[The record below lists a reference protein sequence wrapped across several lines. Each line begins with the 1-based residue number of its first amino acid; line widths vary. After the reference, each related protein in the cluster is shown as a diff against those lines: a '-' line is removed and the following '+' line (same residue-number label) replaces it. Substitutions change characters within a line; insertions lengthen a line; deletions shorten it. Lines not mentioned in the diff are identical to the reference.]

1 MPPNPEGC
9 ALCGLPL
16 IRGDFHLPSERGEMR
31 FCCLGCRQV
40 YLMLSE
46 AADAPDP
53 SQFRNTA
60 LFKRCVAAGIIPSS
74 EAELVRAVREQ
85 HPLSGDASH
94 ATANQTDA
102 HAHALTVNL
111 AIDGMWCPACAWVI
125 EETLLQSEGVTGAHC
140 NFATDRLRCTYQAA
154 ISSPEII
161 ADLVQQL
168 GYRAQRPQDRSE
180 NREKRQLFIRLAIAT
195 FLTMNVMMLSFAL
208 YSGFFTELDPDSIY
222 KLSWPLVIMTAAVMV
237 YGGGPV
243 HRQALSGILQGRPGM
258 ETLISIGATCAFIYS
273 LFNFLSGSIH
283 LYFDT
288 ASMLITLVLL
298 GKVLERRVKDR
309 IQEDLE
315 HYLSLAPA
323 KVRRCTPEFPQGR
336 FTDVDQLNIGDEF
349 IVASDEV
356 VPADGFVLKGEGSV
370 DESSLTGEPRA
381 KSKRPGDRLHSGTRV
396 LDGTFCLRTERTGA
410 RSTLGQMLAIMEAAL
425 DRRTEF
431 EGQTDILL
439 RWFVPMICLLAAATG
454 GLVYMHGASLDEAF
468 VRTLTVLVISCPC
481 ALGIAIPLARVAAV
495 TLATRRG
502 ILVQNFQAFDQAEKI
517 DTVVLDKTGTMT
529 RGNWRLE
536 MVRTYNE
543 WRTEQAL
550 ALAAGLETDV
560 DHTVATEIRHAARQ
574 RKIEPY
580 TVMNRDVSESGVSG
594 LWREQMVRIGAA
606 VDTSEADLSAS
617 KENAGDASTRNPT
630 NTIISWVHLTVEGR
644 RVASLG
650 FGDQLKKYAR
660 QTVARLQSQGFKI
673 LMVSGDGDG
682 VTGEVA
688 GLLGIEHAQGD
699 MRPADK
705 AQLIAD
711 VQARGGTVAMMGDGI
726 NDAPALAA
734 ADIGLAIFAGRHL
747 GREAQAVTL
756 MRGDP
761 YQLID
766 FLAFAGRVRRK
777 IVQNLAGSF
786 VYNLISIPVAMA
798 GLLSPLV
805 AVVAMLLSSL
815 SVTGNTLLMMRAEHR
830 SEEHRQL

>member
-53 SQFRNTA
+53 SQFRNTD

-74 EAELVRAVREQ
+74 EAELVRAIREQ

-180 NREKRQLFIRLAIAT
+180 NREKRQLFIRLAIAI

-208 YSGFFTELDPDSIY
+208 YSGFFTELDPDSIH

-243 HRQALSGILQGRPGM
+243 HRKALFGILQGRPGM
-258 ETLISIGATCAFIYS
+258 EALISIGATCAFIYS

-288 ASMLITLVLL
+288 ACMLITLVLL
-298 GKVLERRVKDR
+298 GKILERGAKDR

-315 HYLSLAPA
+315 HYFALAPT
-323 KVRRCTPEFPQGR
+323 KVRRCTSKFPRGR
-336 FTDVDQLNIGDEF
+336 FTDIGELKIGDEF
-349 IVASDEV
+349 VVTADEIA
-356 VPADGFVLKGEGSV
+356 PADGIVLGGEGAV
-370 DESSLTGEPRA
+370 DESSLTGEPKART
-381 KSKRPGDRLHSGTRV
+381 KRIGDRLQSGTRV
-396 LDGTFCLRTERTGA
+396 LTGNFRLRAEGVGSNA
-410 RSTLGQMLAIMEAAL
+410 TLGQMLAIMETAL
-425 DRRTEF
+425 GRRTVF
-431 EGQTDILL
+431 EGRTDVIL
-439 RWFVPMICLLAAATG
+439 RWFVPVICLLATATG
-454 GLVYMHGASLDEAF
+454 GFLFVRGSSLDEAF
-468 VRTLTVLVISCPC
+468 VRALTVLVISCPC

-495 TLATRRG
+495 TLAARRG
-502 ILVQNFQAFDQAEKI
+502 ILVQDFRAFDQAEKI
-517 DTVVLDKTGTMT
+517 DTVVLDKTGTLT
-529 RGNWRLE
+529 RGDWRLE
-536 MVRTYNE
+536 IVRTYNE

-550 ALAAGLETDV
+550 GLAAGLEAGV
-560 DHTVATEIRHAARQ
+560 DHAVATEIQHAARQ
-574 RKIEPY
+574 RNIEPY
-580 TVMNRDVSESGVSG
+580 AVGNRNIRESGVTG
-594 LWREQMVRIGAA
+594 LWQQQAVRIGANA
-606 VDTSEADLSAS
+606 ATADSEGFVETETATDAAADS
-617 KENAGDASTRNPT
+617 PT
-630 NTIISWVHLTVEGR
+630 ETILSWVYLTIGGQLA
-644 RVASLG
+644 ASFG
-650 FGDQLKKYAR
+650 FGDRIKKQAR
-660 QTVARLQSQGFKI
+660 ATVAYLQSEGLKT
-673 LMVSGDGDG
+673 LMVSGDSDR
-682 VTGEVA
+682 VTQNVGR
-688 GLLGIEHAQGD
+688 LLGIEDTHGD

-705 AQLIAD
+705 AKLIAD
-711 VQARGGTVAMMGDGI
+711 IQGRGSVVAMMGDGV
-726 NDAPALAA
+726 NDAPALVS
-734 ADIGLAIFAGRHL
+734 ADIGLALFAGRNL
-747 GREAQAVTL
+747 GKEAQAVTL

-761 YQLID
+761 AQLIG
-766 FLAFAGRVRRK
+766 FLSFAGRVRRK
-777 IVQNLAGSF
+777 ILQNLAGSF
-786 VYNLISIPVAMA
+786 FYNLISIPVAMA
-798 GLLSPLV
+798 GWLSPLV
-805 AVVAMLLSSL
+805 AVGAMLLSSL
-815 SVTGNTLLMMRAEHR
+815 SVTGNTLLMMRAEKR
-830 SEEHRQL
+830 EEDPRPP